1 MLVKDKKNLLT
12 FNQWSATEYLH
23 NTKGFAQFS
32 TSESTGDYSV
42 IGSTSIYLTPSDSQW
57 WVDVLLSDE
66 VGLITDTQYTFSADV
81 YIKSGSG
88 HLRLLNNNVV
98 ILEVS
103 SSTPGLNHL
112 SLSGAITEEINDPR
126 IRFLVY
132 NGGSMYIDNIKV
144 ITQ

>member
-1 MLVKDKKNLLT
+1 MHT
-12 FNQWSATEYLH
+12 
-23 NTKGFAQFS
+23 TKGFAQFS

-57 WVDVLLSDE
+57 WVDVLLSDGVE
-66 VGLITDTQYTFSADV
+66 LMTDTQYTFSADV
-81 YIKSGSG
+81 YIKSGGG

-112 SLSGAITEEINDPR
+112 SLSGAITEEINDLR